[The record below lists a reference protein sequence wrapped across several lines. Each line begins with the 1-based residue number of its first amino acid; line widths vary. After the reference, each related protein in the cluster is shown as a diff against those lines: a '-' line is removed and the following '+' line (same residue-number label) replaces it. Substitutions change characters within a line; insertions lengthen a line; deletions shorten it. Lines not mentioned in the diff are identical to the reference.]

1 MDFERE
7 ILNGLND
14 GIQKSIKD
22 QMGGYNSPLTK
33 MIETVMNDNRES
45 IMGKMDAALKSVI
58 ENPDFKDALVEEF
71 NRKVAKTLLSGLEGL
86 VEKAANSFKQDPTIR
101 AKMVMAIQA
110 IIEKKEAEQLL
121 QPDSL
126 KDRL

>member
-33 MIETVMNDNRES
+33 MIESVMDKNRES

-58 ENPDFKDALVEEF
+58 ENPDFKAALVDEF

-86 VEKAANSFKQDPTIR
+86 VEKSANAFKQDPTIK

-110 IIEKKEAEQLL
+110 IIEKKEA
-121 QPDSL
+121 
-126 KDRL
+126 

>member
-33 MIETVMNDNRES
+33 MIESVMNNNRDS
-45 IMGKMDAALKSVI
+45 IMEKMDAALKSVI
-58 ENPDFKDALVEEF
+58 ENPDFKAALVDEF

-101 AKMVMAIQA
+101 AKMVMAIQS
-110 IIEKKEAEQLL
+110 IIEKKEA
-121 QPDSL
+121 
-126 KDRL
+126 

>member
-7 ILNGLND
+7 ILNGLSD

-33 MIETVMNDNRES
+33 MIESVMNDNRES
-45 IMGKMDAALKSVI
+45 IMGKMNDALKTVI
-58 ENPDFKDALVEEF
+58 EKPDFKAVLVEEF

-86 VEKAANSFKQDPTIR
+86 VEKAANSFKQDPTIK
-101 AKMVMAIQA
+101 AKMIMAIQA
-110 IIEKKEAEQLL
+110 IIESKK
-121 QPDSL
+121 D
-126 KDRL
+126 

>member
-58 ENPDFKDALVEEF
+58 ERPDFKAALVEEF

-86 VEKAANSFKQDPTIR
+86 VEKAANSFKQDPTIK
-101 AKMVMAIQA
+101 AKMIMAIQA
-110 IIEKKEAEQLL
+110 IIEKKEA
-121 QPDSL
+121 
-126 KDRL
+126 

>member
-1 MDFERE
+1 MDFEKE

-14 GIQKSIKD
+14 GIQKSIKE

-33 MIETVMNDNRES
+33 MIESVMDKNRES
-45 IMGKMDAALKSVI
+45 IMNKMDSALKTVI
-58 ENPDFKDALVEEF
+58 ENPDFKSALIEEF

-101 AKMVMAIQA
+101 AKMVMAIQS
-110 IIEKKEAEQLL
+110 IIEGRGE
-121 QPDSL
+121 
-126 KDRL
+126 